1 MTQYDVVGQE
11 YLSARKEKESI
22 KEKKSKDFI
31 LKEVDFHNKLV
42 LDIGCGAG
50 EDFAHFEN
58 NGAKEVYGIDNS
70 EFMINK
76 VKRIVKNP
84 ENVVFADVYQLPF
97 PDAKFDIIIAK
108 HSLHYLTN
116 FDGALK
122 EIVRVLKKEGRFVFT
137 VPHPFSEIFIKD
149 SKSYDNKEN
158 VRFKAHNKFI
168 LEFPAHTLSDYLTEQ
183 FLALFEISKVW
194 EFTKQEEWIKEIEA
208 PVVLGIIARKK

>member
-1 MTQYDVVGQE
+1 MPKVDVLFWLRRFISRFRLFHTMTQYDVVGQE

-22 KEKKSKDFI
+22 KEKESKDFI

-58 NGAKEVYGIDNS
+58 NGAKEVYGLDNS

-76 VKRIVKNP
+76 AKRIVKNP

-122 EIVRVLKKEGRFVFT
+122 EIVGC
-137 VPHPFSEIFIKD
+137 S
-149 SKSYDNKEN
+149 
-158 VRFKAHNKFI
+158 
-168 LEFPAHTLSDYLTEQ
+168 
-183 FLALFEISKVW
+183 ALGSVQGPSP
-194 EFTKQEEWIKEIEA
+194 TSGP
-208 PVVLGIIARKK
+208 PVCCQQYASP